1 MIYSYIAPVVMI
13 RNKQM
18 NTKTNL
24 FISLV
29 LVILLASC
37 SANKQRSNVS
47 QGTGLEINSSRGGFQ
62 YKTNYKGQEAGPG
75 LVFVP
80 GGTFV
85 KGRVQDDVMR
95 DWNNTPVRVQVR
107 SFFIDETEVTNL
119 MYIEYLDWLE
129 RVYKKAGGVYRN
141 IYIAA
146 IPDTMV
152 WRSPLGFNEDMVNN
166 YLRHPA
172 FRDYPV
178 VGVTWQQA
186 VNFAKWRTER
196 VNERLLEREGY
207 IEKGVS
213 LQIDSIVPGGEFN
226 TQAYLQV
233 PGQTYG
239 GNIAEKAGRNAQPR
253 SRDAD
258 STSLNFV
265 KQKDGLLLPE
275 YRLPTEAEWEYA
287 ALGLS
292 ELREYNSYRGKKK
305 YPWSGATTRSSNRKN
320 EGDQLANFKQG
331 KGDYSGI
338 AGWSTDNADI
348 TAPVRAFPPNDFGL
362 YGMAGNVAEWVADV
376 YRPIVDNDVS
386 DMSYYRG
393 NLYAKPAIGPEGKTL
408 LITEVEFD
416 TMPNNKLYVKSLPG
430 EVKEVEIDETDAQ
443 LRPNFKMAYNA
454 DYLDGDEK
462 SNPFEKDM
470 YKFAVDDD
478 GAVISDKENVKSLI
492 SDKTRVIKGG
502 SWKDRQ
508 YWLDPAQRRYL
519 PEFMAADFI
528 GFRCAMSYLGES
540 NKKKRPRD

>member
-1 MIYSYIAPVVMI
+1 
-13 RNKQM
+13 M
-18 NTKTNL
+18 NTYTNL

-29 LVILLASC
+29 FIALLSSC
-37 SANKQRSNVS
+37 GSGNRRSNVS
-47 QGTGLEINSSRGGFQ
+47 QGTGLEINSNRGGFQ

-75 LVFVP
+75 LVFIP
-80 GGTFV
+80 GGTFI

-95 DWNNTPVRVQVR
+95 DWNNSPVRVQVR

-129 RVYKKAGGVYRN
+129 RVYKKSGGNFRNVYL
-141 IYIAA
+141 AA

-172 FRDYPV
+172 FKDYPV

-186 VNFAKWRTER
+186 TNYAKWRTER

-213 LQIDSIVPGGEFN
+213 LQIDSIAPGSEFN
-226 TQAYLQV
+226 TQTYLQAPDQV
-233 PGQTYG
+233 YG
-239 GNIAEKAGRNAQPR
+239 GAFADKAGRNAQPN

-258 STSLNFV
+258 STALNFV
-265 KQKDGLLLPE
+265 KRKDGLLLPE

-305 YPWSGATTRSSNRKN
+305 YPWAGSSTRSEKRKN

-338 AGWSTDNADI
+338 SGWSSDNADI
-348 TAPVRAFPPNDFGL
+348 TAPVRAFPPNDYGL

-393 NLYAKPAIGPEGKTL
+393 NLYAKPAIGPEGKTIVVTDIEL
-408 LITEVEFD
+408 D
-416 TMPNNKLYVKSLPG
+416 TMPNNKLYVKALPG
-430 EVKEVEIDETDAQ
+430 EVKFIDVDSTDAQ
-443 LRPNFKMAYNA
+443 LRPNFNRAYNS
-454 DYLDGDEK
+454 DFMDGDDQ
-462 SNPFEKDM
+462 SNPSEANM
-470 YKFAVDDD
+470 YKFAVDDE
-478 GAVISDKENVKSLI
+478 GRVISDKENVKSLI
-492 SDKTRVIKGG
+492 SDQTRVVKGG
-502 SWKDRQ
+502 SWKDRS

-528 GFRCAMSYLGES
+528 GFRCAMSYLGE
-540 NKKKRPRD
+540 NNVKKRPRD

>member
-1 MIYSYIAPVVMI
+1 
-13 RNKQM
+13 M
-18 NTKTNL
+18 NTHAKL
-24 FISLV
+24 FISIV
-29 LVILLASC
+29 FIALLSGC
-37 SANKQRSNVS
+37 SSSKRRSNVS

-80 GGTFV
+80 GGTFI

-95 DWNNTPVRVQVR
+95 DWNNAPVRVQVR

-119 MYIEYLDWLE
+119 MYLEYLDWLE
-129 RVYKKAGGVYRN
+129 RVYKKAGGNFRNVYT
-141 IYIAA
+141 AA

-213 LQIDSIVPGGEFN
+213 LQIDSIAPGGEFN
-226 TQAYLQV
+226 TQTYLQA
-233 PGQTYG
+233 PDQTYAG
-239 GNIAEKAGRNAQPR
+239 TIADKAGRTAQPK
-253 SRDAD
+253 SRDVD
-258 STSLNFV
+258 STTLNFA
-265 KQKDGLLLPE
+265 KRKDGLLLPE

-292 ELREYNSYRGKKK
+292 ELREYNTYRGKKK
-305 YPWSGATTRSSNRKN
+305 YPWSGASTRSEKRKN